1 MDGDV
6 CAREGTTLEIETA
19 YCSNVI
25 RVIIFLLQAS
35 NIENQSRRRS
45 RILRD
50 FHEYK
55 IIDFEVNDGLLNK
68 WKFRSPL
75 TTLSAL
81 LVDLVQGMPSS
92 IAISFPRCLPLAAV
106 DRPSPR
112 QSAEVGESGHL
123 LVMIHSG
130 SGASLP
136 FLPLSLATVPPVAT
150 RFSPA
155 VVPVPAV
162 VPRQAAVQILRG
174 RVRTLPERSLVSTT
188 RFHEHHAPA
197 IRFRRAASLLTALR
211 PAAQMFAQP
220 FPQSAATAAAV
231 VPRLAN
237 PPRRR
242 RISPVLAPA
251 TRKEKMENVRKFD
264 FSENKWGK

>member
-55 IIDFEVNDGLLNK
+55 IIDFEVNK

-112 QSAEVGESGHL
+112 QSAEVGESSHL
-123 LVMIHSG
+123 LVMIHG
-130 SGASLP
+130 GGASLP

>member
-6 CAREGTTLEIETA
+6 YALGDGPRNRNRVLFKLA
-19 YCSNVI
+19 PFI
-25 RVIIFLLQAS
+25 RAIIFLLQAS

-123 LVMIHSG
+123 LVMIHG
-130 SGASLP
+130 GGASLP

-220 FPQSAATAAAV
+220 FPQSAATAAV

-242 RISPVLAPA
+242 RIPPVLAPA

-264 FSENKWGK
+264 FSENTWGK

>member
-1 MDGDV
+1 MKISLTSYDV
-6 CAREGTTLEIETA
+6 VGPARGSRSGNA
-19 YCSNVI
+19 FVD
-25 RVIIFLLQAS
+25 RDFAS
-35 NIENQSRRRS
+35 SVSSPRCRRS
-45 RILRD
+45 
-50 FHEYK
+50 
-55 IIDFEVNDGLLNK
+55 
-68 WKFRSPL
+68 
-75 TTLSAL
+75 AL
-81 LVDLVQGMPSS
+81 PSS
-92 IAISFPRCLPLAAV
+92 KCRGRRKRSSSRDDSFRWRRIVAV
-106 DRPSPR
+106 PALEPC
-112 QSAEVGESGHL
+112 
-123 LVMIHSG
+123 HS
-130 SGASLP
+130 S
-136 FLPLSLATVPPVAT
+136 T

>member
-92 IAISFPRCLPLAAV
+92 IAISLPRCLPLAAV

-112 QSAEVGESGHL
+112 QSAKVGESGHL

-130 SGASLP
+130 GGASLP

-220 FPQSAATAAAV
+220 FPQSAATAAV

-242 RISPVLAPA
+242 RIPPVLAPA

-264 FSENKWGK
+264 FSENTWGK